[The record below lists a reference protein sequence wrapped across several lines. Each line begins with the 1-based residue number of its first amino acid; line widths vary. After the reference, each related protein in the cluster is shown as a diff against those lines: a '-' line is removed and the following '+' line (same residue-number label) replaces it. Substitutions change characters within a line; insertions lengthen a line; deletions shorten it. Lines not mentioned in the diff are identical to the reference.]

1 LKTSTSSTAG
11 AKRPSTTRPPGGLNT
26 LCVHAAHAPDTTTGA
41 IAEPIYLTTTF
52 ERDADGGYPRGY
64 RYGREGAPNR
74 TALESC
80 VAALEGGVGA
90 VAFASGLAA
99 NMALLELLRAG
110 DRVVAPLAAYY
121 GTLKQL
127 REFVGERGVAVDFV
141 DFTDPT
147 AIKKVLTSQTRMVW
161 VETPANPLLSIT
173 DLALVTAM
181 AHANGAW
188 VVCDNTFATPVCQ
201 RPFDFDVDLIV
212 HSGTKYLGG
221 HSDVLSGL
229 VVVREDAALLER
241 LQSWQ
246 RLSGAVLAPF
256 DCWLLRRSIAT
267 LGLRVRTQCTNAL
280 SIAEF
285 LLSHPAIERV
295 YYPGLPQHPG
305 HAIAAAQMPGGFGGV
320 VSVGIAGG
328 SEAAI
333 DTARRTRFFTRAT
346 SLGGVE
352 SLIEHR
358 ASIEGPGSSTPQN
371 LLRLS
376 IGIEDVEDLID
387 DLAQALA

>member
-1 LKTSTSSTAG
+1 MKTSTGDAAAAAG
-11 AKRPSTTRPPGGLNT
+11 CGKTGSPGLNT
-26 LCVHAAHAPDTTTGA
+26 RCVRAAHAPDPTTGA
-41 IAEPIYLTTTF
+41 IAEPIYLATTF

-64 RYGREGAPNR
+64 RYGREASPNR
-74 TALESC
+74 TALEAC
-80 VAALEGGVGA
+80 VAALEGGVAA
-90 VAFASGLAA
+90 VAFASGLSA

-110 DRVVAPLAAYY
+110 DHVVAPLEAYY

-127 REFVGERGVAVDFV
+127 REHVAERGVAVNFA
-141 DFTDPT
+141 DFTKPA
-147 AIKKVLTSQTRMVW
+147 AIKQAFSSRTRMVW
-161 VETPANPLLSIT
+161 VETPTNPLLSIT

-181 AHANGAW
+181 AHERGAW

-201 RPFDFDVDLIV
+201 HPFDFGVDLIV

-241 LQSWQ
+241 LQNWQ
-246 RLSGAVLAPF
+246 KLAGAVLAPF

-267 LGLRVRTQCTNAL
+267 LGLRVRAQCRSAL
-280 SIAEF
+280 AIAEF
-285 LLSHPAIERV
+285 LHTHPDIEHV
-295 YYPGLPQHPG
+295 YYPGLPLHPG
-305 HAIAAAQMPGGFGGV
+305 HGIAAAQMPGGFGAV
-320 VSVGIAGG
+320 LSVCVAGG
-328 SEAAI
+328 SEAAF
-333 DTARRTRFFTRAT
+333 DTAGRTRFFTRAT

-376 IGIEDVEDLID
+376 IGIEDAEDLIN